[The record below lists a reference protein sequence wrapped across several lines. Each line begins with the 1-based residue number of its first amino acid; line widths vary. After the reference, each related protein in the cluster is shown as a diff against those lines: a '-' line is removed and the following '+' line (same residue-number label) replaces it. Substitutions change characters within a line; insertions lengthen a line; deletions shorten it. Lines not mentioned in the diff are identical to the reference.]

1 VTVSAGRRPTVYVAA
16 ALVLGAS
23 LLVSCVSGGQ
33 RNRRGDGFDAAK
45 PSSGPG
51 VAVRWSTEL
60 ADSYQGAY
68 LPVEQA
74 APVLDARSE
83 RVYVGSTR
91 GALLAFDE
99 RGRQLFRYD
108 AKAAIEAQ
116 PTVDSIR
123 GEVYAATVTGTLIA
137 LRADDAALRWKAEAG
152 GSITQ
157 QGLLS
162 NDALYVVTDTDSVLA
177 VSRADGSVLWRYHR
191 DPLEGFGITGHAGLT
206 MTGSKLITG
215 FSDGMVVA
223 LDAGDGRVLW
233 ELNTSLDLEDVD
245 PTRRFTDV
253 DTTPAVAGNTVY
265 VASFSGGLYAVDL
278 GNGAIQLHRDEMQ
291 GINGLTATPD
301 ALLVSSAE
309 HGILCLDLPG
319 LTLRWKRAV
328 GRGSPSKAE
337 VRGDNVYVTES
348 LGAFLVLALGDGAEL
363 GRLETAHGIT
373 APATLERGRGFV
385 LSNAGTLYAFT
396 Y

>member
-1 VTVSAGRRPTVYVAA
+1 VTPPVAA
-16 ALVLGAS
+16 ALVLSTS
-23 LLVSCVSGGQ
+23 LVIGCLSGGQ

-51 VAVRWSTEL
+51 VAVRWSTDL
-60 ADSYQGAY
+60 ADDYQGAY

-74 APVLDARSE
+74 APTVDVQSE
-83 RVYVGSTR
+83 RVYVGSTH

-99 RGRQLFRYD
+99 SGRQLFRYD
-108 AKAAIEAQ
+108 TKAAIEAP
-116 PTVDSIR
+116 PTVDPIR

-137 LRADDAALRWKAEAG
+137 LRAENAALRWKAEAG

-162 NDALYVVTDTDSVLA
+162 DDALYVVTDTDSVLA
-177 VSRADGSVLWRYHR
+177 VSRSDGSILWRYHR

-206 MTGSKLITG
+206 RAGSKLITG

-233 ELNTSLDLEDVD
+233 ELNTALDLEDVD

-253 DTTPAVAGNTVY
+253 DTTPAVVGNSVY

-278 GNGAIQLHRDEMQ
+278 DSGAIQLHRDEMQ
-291 GINGLTATPD
+291 NINGLTATPD

-328 GRGSPSKAE
+328 GRGSASRAE